1 MVNRT
6 AFTVQQTK
14 ILNQYLMKK
23 ILTVVGARPQFVK
36 CAIVSN
42 QVRTVLK
49 EVLVHTG
56 QHYDYKMSDSF
67 FSELNIPHPDYN
79 LSIGGMSHAKMTAN
93 MMIKLEEIID
103 AEKPDAV
110 LTYGDTDSTLA
121 ASLVASKLY
130 LPLVHIEAGER
141 IYQKKHVPEEINR
154 VIVDHISDLNLCST
168 QDAVE
173 NLAKEGIVNT
183 CFVGDPMYDLYCMNE
198 SKIAR
203 NSADAKVR
211 YNLPDNFVLLTIH
224 RVENTLDENRLLH
237 ILQGII
243 QSGLHVVWPVH
254 PRTNKL
260 VESST
265 AIKELMK
272 KASFTLLEPLPYI
285 DFSSILMLSSCVI
298 TDSGGVIREAYF
310 AGKFSIVPLI
320 NSWWKNIV
328 RAGWSV
334 EVADDGKKIQEC
346 LANFLNYQSQNKP
359 AFFGKGDSANNI
371 KNELLKLLN

>member
-1 MVNRT
+1 
-6 AFTVQQTK
+6 
-14 ILNQYLMKK
+14 MKK

-42 QVRTVLK
+42 QIRKVFK
-49 EVLVHTG
+49 EILVHTG

-67 FSELNIPHPDYN
+67 FIELNIPQPDYN

-93 MMIKLEEIID
+93 MMIKLEELID
-103 AEKPDAV
+103 LENPDAI

-121 ASLVASKLY
+121 AGLVASKFY
-130 LPLVHIEAGER
+130 IPLVHIEAGER

-154 VIVDHISDLNLCST
+154 VIVDHISDLNLCAT
-168 QDAVE
+168 VDAVE
-173 NLAKEGIVNT
+173 NLEKEGLKNT
-183 CFVGDPMYDLYCMNE
+183 IFVGDPMYDLYCVNKF
-198 SKIAR
+198 KIEKNAV
-203 NSADAKVR
+203 DAKKR
-211 YNLPDNFVLLTIH
+211 YDLPDNFVLLTIH
-224 RVENTLDENRLLH
+224 RVENTLDEKRLLN

-243 QSGLHVVWPVH
+243 QSGVHVVWPIH

-260 VESST
+260 VESSV

-272 KASFTLLEPLPYI
+272 IASFTLLEPLPYI
-285 DFSSILMLSSCVI
+285 DFSSIMMLSSCVI

-310 AGKFSIVPLI
+310 AEKFSIVPLV

-328 RAGWSV
+328 RAGWSF
-334 EVADDGKKIQEC
+334 EVADDTNKIEQI
-346 LANFLNYQSQNKP
+346 LLSSLNYKSENKP
-359 AFFGKGDSANNI
+359 AFFGKGDSAINI